1 MMKEIDCRG
10 LACPQPVIETKKA
23 MGEIAEGTLLVIVD
37 NFTARQNV
45 SIFARNAGCKVEVE
59 EKEGLY
65 YLTITKGQSAP
76 ERQEMP
82 GKQPGSGPGEAPAY
96 FITTNVLGQGSP
108 DLGAV
113 LMKSLMV
120 TLAEQQPVPAALVFL
135 NSGVYLTT
143 EGSPVLEQI
152 QKLEASGT
160 EILSCGTCL
169 DYYRLKEKLQA
180 GRISNMYEINSL
192 LTSAK
197 KVITV
202 G

>member
-1 MMKEIDCRG
+1 M
-10 LACPQPVIETKKA
+10 
-23 MGEIAEGTLLVIVD
+23 AEGTLAVIVD
-37 NFTARQNV
+37 NFTAKQNV
-45 SIFARNAGCKVEVE
+45 SIFARNAGCQVEVE

-65 YLTITKGQSAP
+65 RLTITKGQSAP
-76 ERQEMP
+76 KRQEKP
-82 GKQPGSGPGEAPAY
+82 EQHARTGPKETPAY
-96 FITTNVLGQGSP
+96 LITTNVLGQGSP

-120 TLAEQQPVPAALVFL
+120 TLAEQQPAPSALVFL

-192 LTSAK
+192 LTRAR